1 MKKTFLW
8 LAGAAMLLA
17 SCSESDSL
25 VTPSV
30 SQNAAKTPVE
40 YGVYTNATQLT
51 RAGYPGDIDLATL
64 KATGFGVY
72 GYVAV
77 NYANTGLTPDFMWNE
92 PVTFDGSKWTTST
105 VKYWPNQADVTDQG
119 VDDLKD
125 GTAINKGDNIDRV
138 SFFAY
143 APFVSESE
151 ITYSSIDDAKTNAD
165 AKTGITYVTKN
176 DETGDPKV
184 VYQVSNDPSNA
195 VDLMYGVS
203 ARNYDGA
210 TEYIGKDAKTVTEG
224 LPFIDMTKQTVDGK
238 LEYKFRHALTK
249 LFVDVDGYFDEDRLH
264 GTTHDNDIDINTR
277 VMIESVEITSEGLST
292 GGVLN
297 LNNTTAN
304 KPLWENADDNKLSD
318 EYHLQIANNLKH
330 RAATDGVDYFGSQL
344 MGVTK
349 TAKPLFNTDGK
360 GMMFV
365 PTGAETPD
373 MTVKIVYY
381 VITRDTRL
389 AKGYNVVKN
398 TISNTVTGFA
408 FEAGKANKLHLHI
421 GLTTV
426 KFDAEVVDW
435 DTTTGDE
442 KDIDLPLNITS
453 KVESTFR
460 IVDMGEAGKWAN
472 MNVGATKNT
481 EYGSYYTYPAGAVT
495 AFTKV
500 YGDGAE
506 SVPLSNVVTKD
517 QMDALTNTTNF
528 TWTWYAA
535 DNDDY
540 EGVAGYEVKCNANG
554 NTIFLPAAGY
564 CYSGSVRTAVTN
576 GLYWS
581 SSPDEDE
588 DDDESEDEDEV
599 KGSAYDLRFGSS
611 FQSVNINDREYGLS
625 LRVVSK

>member
-17 SCSESDSL
+17 SCSESDGFLTTS
-25 VTPSV
+25 T
-30 SQNAAKTPVE
+30 SQNASRETVAF
-40 YGVYTNATQLT
+40 GVYTNNTQVT
-51 RAGYPGDIDLATL
+51 RAGYPGEIDLATL

-72 GYVAV
+72 GYVAE
-77 NYANTGLTPDFMWNE
+77 NYAATGLKPDFMWNQQ
-92 PVTFDGSKWTTST
+92 VAFDGTNWTYSP
-105 VKYWPNQADVTDQG
+105 VKYWPNQADVTDGG
-119 VDDLKD
+119 VDDLQD
-125 GTAINKGDNIDRV
+125 GTAINKGEKIDRV

-151 ITYSSIDDAKTNAD
+151 ITYSNISDAKANAD
-165 AKTGITYVTKN
+165 EKTGITYVTKS

-184 VYQVSNDPSNA
+184 VYAVSNDPANG

-203 ARNYDGA
+203 ARDYTGA
-210 TEYIGKDAKTVTEG
+210 DEFIGKDATDVTAG

-249 LFVDVDGYFDEDRLH
+249 LLVDVDGYFDEDRLH

-277 VMIESVEITSEGLST
+277 VMIESVTITSDGLST

-304 KPLWENADDNKLSD
+304 EPLWEDAADNKLSG
-318 EYHLQIANNLKH
+318 EYSLPIANNLKH
-330 RAATDGVDYFGSQL
+330 RPATDGVDYFGSQL

-349 TAKPLFNTDGK
+349 TAQPLFNTAGT

-365 PTGAETPD
+365 PTEGTTND

-381 VITRDTRL
+381 VITRDSRL
-389 AKGYNVVKN
+389 EKGYSVVKN
-398 TISNTVTGFA
+398 TISNTVSGFA
-408 FEAGKANKLHLHI
+408 FEAGKANILHLHI

-426 KFDAEVVDW
+426 KFEADVVAW
-435 DTTTGDE
+435 DTTTGTEVDT
-442 KDIDLPLNITS
+442 DLPLNIQPVASTS

-460 IVDMGEAGKWAN
+460 IVDMGAAGNWAN

-481 EYGSYYTYPAGAVT
+481 EYGGYYTYPEGDGT
-495 AFTKV
+495 NFTKV
-500 YGDGAE
+500 NGEGDATFA
-506 SVPLSNVVTKD
+506 LTKVVTKD
-517 QMDALTNTTNF
+517 QMDALCNTTNF

-535 DNDDY
+535 GNEDY
-540 EGVAGYEVKCNANG
+540 EGAVGYEVKCNANG

-564 CYSGSVRTAVTN
+564 YDGGSVNDAGSYGN
-576 GLYWS
+576 YWS
-581 SSPDEDE
+581 SAPNGT
-588 DDDESEDEDEV
+588 DD
-599 KGSAYDLRFGSS
+599 A
-611 FQSVNINDREYGLS
+611 YGLYFYSGTQNVGSNYRTYGQS
-625 LRVVSK
+625 LRAVSE